1 VRRVA
6 GFLGMAL
13 GPSGRPNEPIGVIWM
28 ALALVAAAFTGAAL
42 GLLWHW
48 SGLGGD
54 EPAAEASQSAD

>member
-1 VRRVA
+1 
-6 GFLGMAL
+6 MAL